1 MPVRKRRYQGVEGKV
16 VQFIETSLGDDYR
29 YVHVRFTDKT
39 SFTLSLRSEILLHIA
54 GLYDI
59 STGDSRVI
67 KEYVVPKRAR

>member
-1 MPVRKRRYQGVEGKV
+1 MPARKHRYQGVEGKV
-16 VQFIETSLGDDYR
+16 VQFIETSFGDDYR

-59 STGDSRVI
+59 STGNSRVI
-67 KEYVVPKRAR
+67 KEYVIPKRAR